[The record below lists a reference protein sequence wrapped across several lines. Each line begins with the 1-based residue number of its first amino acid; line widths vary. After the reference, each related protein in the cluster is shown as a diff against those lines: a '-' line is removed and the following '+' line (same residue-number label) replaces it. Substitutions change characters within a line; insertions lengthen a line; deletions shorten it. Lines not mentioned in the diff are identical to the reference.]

1 MAAQTAT
8 TEDSLPQLLGDFLP
22 IDVWQIHMN
31 HVFYG
36 LRGGQLRDLY
46 QTFAAADYRLGFAL
60 AADYMDRVQQREKTN
75 PSASSTPLT
84 IMEWGCGNGNLAAC
98 FLDRVRALDSAGTVY
113 PRIEYIL
120 IDSSDVVL
128 DSAKT
133 NADLAKHQGRIK
145 FEQAQVPELQGFAD
159 GSVDRIICNEFWNES
174 STKLLLRKSGDIMEE
189 HVRPNLKETRLQ
201 DFPDWTA
208 FIEAFEHNDVPTLK
222 GLPSFLEDIVWER
235 TYNKIEAKDVPFRR
249 LITDFLKFIDEEVLV
264 PYNMGAASSLK
275 EATRLLAPDAIGLS
289 AFDAGTADLSV
300 LNDPDKPCYNLLGG
314 QFSFMVNFAL
324 LEEVAK
330 HLGSR
335 EVHIEPQ
342 KEFVGRNLGT
352 NVMSLM
358 DVLASHPR
366 LPKGD
371 PWEVDQFI
379 LKTIGAINSAYQSP
393 YHRTI
398 EFPVPP
404 NIPNDQREEL
414 ERLQGSLKS
423 TGVPDTIA
431 YLTEEEVLGVAGK
444 LEELGY
450 DREILRTVLRAP
462 AQPVDYFHFLF
473 VPVGEKNSKE

>member
-1 MAAQTAT
+1 MAAQTAIS
-8 TEDSLPQLLGDFLP
+8 EDALPQLLGDFSP
-22 IDVWQIHMN
+22 IDVWQTHMN
-31 HVFYG
+31 QVFYG

-60 AADYMDRVQQREKTN
+60 AADYMDRVQQREKTH
-75 PSASSTPLT
+75 PSTSSTPLT

-128 DSAKT
+128 DSAKA

-145 FEQAQVPELQGFAD
+145 FEHAQVPELKAFAD
-159 GSVDRIICNEFWNES
+159 GSVDRIICNEFWNETP
-174 STKLLLRKSGDIMEE
+174 TKLMLRKAGDIMEE

-208 FIEAFEHNDVPTLK
+208 FIQAFEHIDVPTLK
-222 GLPSFLEDIVWER
+222 GFPNFVEDIVWER
-235 TYNKIEAKDVPFRR
+235 TYEKIEAKDVPFRR
-249 LITDFLKFIDEEVLV
+249 LITDFIKDIDEEVLV
-264 PYNMGAASSLK
+264 PTNVGAASSLK
-275 EATRLLAPDAIGLS
+275 EATRLLAPDSIGFS

-314 QFSFMVNFAL
+314 QFSFMLNFAL
-324 LEEVAK
+324 LEDVAK

-366 LPKGD
+366 LPEGD
-371 PWEVDQFI
+371 QWEVDRFI
-379 LKTIGAINSAYQSP
+379 LKTIEAINSAYQSP
-393 YHRTI
+393 YNRSI

-404 NIPNDQREEL
+404 NIPNDRREEFTQL
-414 ERLQGSLKS
+414 FSSLKS

-450 DREILRTVLRAP
+450 DRETLRAVLKAP

-473 VPVGEKNSKE
+473 VPEGQKNSKE

>member
-8 TEDSLPQLLGDFLP
+8 SEDALPQLLGDFSP
-22 IDVWQIHMN
+22 IDVWQTHMN
-31 HVFYG
+31 QVFYG
-36 LRGGQLRDLY
+36 LRGGQLRNLY

-60 AADYMDRVQQREKTN
+60 AADYMNRVQQREKTH
-75 PSASSTPLT
+75 SSMSSTPLT
-84 IMEWGCGNGNLAAC
+84 IMEWGGGNGNLAAC
-98 FLDRVRALDSAGTVY
+98 FLDRVRALDSDGTVY

-120 IDSSDVVL
+120 IDSPDVVL
-128 DSAKT
+128 ESAKA

-145 FEQAQVPELQGFAD
+145 FEQAQVPELKTFAD
-159 GSVDRIICNEFWNES
+159 GSVDRIICNEFWNETP
-174 STKLLLRKSGDIMEE
+174 TKLMLRKAGDIMEE

-208 FIEAFEHNDVPTLK
+208 FIQAFEHLDVPTLK

-235 TYNKIEAKDVPFRR
+235 TYSKIEAKDVPFRR
-249 LITDFLKFIDEEVLV
+249 LISDFLKFIDEEVLV
-264 PYNMGAASSLK
+264 PTNVGAASSLK
-275 EATRLLAPDAIGLS
+275 EATRLLAPDALGLS

-300 LNDPDKPCYNLLGG
+300 LDDPDKPCYNLLGG

-324 LEEVAK
+324 LEDVAK

-352 NVMSLM
+352 NVMSLV

-366 LPKGD
+366 LPEGEQG
-371 PWEVDQFI
+371 EVDRFI
-379 LKTIGAINSAYQSP
+379 LKTIEAINSAYQSP

-404 NIPNDQREEL
+404 TIPNDQREEFENL
-414 ERLQGSLKS
+414 LGCLKS

-444 LEELGY
+444 LAELGY
-450 DREILRTVLRAP
+450 DREILRTVLQAS
-462 AQPVDYFHFLF
+462 AQPVDCCHFLF
-473 VPVGEKNSKE
+473 VPEGQKNSKE

>member
-1 MAAQTAT
+1 
-8 TEDSLPQLLGDFLP
+8 
-22 IDVWQIHMN
+22 MN

-60 AADYMDRVQQREKTN
+60 AADYMDRVQLREKTH

-98 FLDRVRALDSAGTVY
+98 FLDRVRTLDSAGTVY
-113 PRIEYIL
+113 SRIEYVL

-450 DREILRTVLRAP
+450 DREILRTVLQAP

>member
-1 MAAQTAT
+1 
-8 TEDSLPQLLGDFLP
+8 
-22 IDVWQIHMN
+22 
-31 HVFYG
+31 
-36 LRGGQLRDLY
+36 
-46 QTFAAADYRLGFAL
+46 
-60 AADYMDRVQQREKTN
+60 
-75 PSASSTPLT
+75 
-84 IMEWGCGNGNLAAC
+84 
-98 FLDRVRALDSAGTVY
+98 
-113 PRIEYIL
+113 
-120 IDSSDVVL
+120 
-128 DSAKT
+128 
-133 NADLAKHQGRIK
+133 
-145 FEQAQVPELQGFAD
+145 
-159 GSVDRIICNEFWNES
+159 
-174 STKLLLRKSGDIMEE
+174 MEE

-264 PYNMGAASSLK
+264 PYNVGAASSLK

-366 LPKGD
+366 LPEGD

-450 DREILRTVLRAP
+450 DREILRTVLQAP

-473 VPVGEKNSKE
+473 GPVGEKNSKE

>member
-1 MAAQTAT
+1 MAAQPAIS
-8 TEDSLPQLLGDFLP
+8 EDALPQLLGDFSP
-22 IDVWQIHMN
+22 IDVWQTHMN
-31 HVFYG
+31 QVFYG

-60 AADYMDRVQQREKTN
+60 AADYMDRVQQREKTH
-75 PSASSTPLT
+75 PSTSSTPLT

-120 IDSSDVVL
+120 IDSAEVVL
-128 DSAKT
+128 ESAKA

-145 FEQAQVPELQGFAD
+145 FEHAQVPELKAFAD

-174 STKLLLRKSGDIMEE
+174 PTKLMLRKAGDIMEE

-208 FIEAFEHNDVPTLK
+208 FIQAFEHIDVPTLK
-222 GLPSFLEDIVWER
+222 GFPNFVEDIVWER
-235 TYNKIEAKDVPFRR
+235 TYEKIEAKDIPFRR
-249 LITDFLKFIDEEVLV
+249 LISDFVKFIDEEVLV
-264 PYNMGAASSLK
+264 PTNVGAASSLK
-275 EATRLLAPDAIGLS
+275 EATRLLAPDSIGFS

-314 QFSFMVNFAL
+314 QFSFMLNFAL
-324 LEEVAK
+324 LEDVAK

-366 LPKGD
+366 LPEGD
-371 PWEVDQFI
+371 QWEVDRFI
-379 LKTIGAINSAYQSP
+379 LKTIEAINSGYQSP
-393 YHRTI
+393 YNRTI

-404 NIPNDQREEL
+404 NIPNDRREEFTQL
-414 ERLQGSLKS
+414 FSSLKS

-450 DREILRTVLRAP
+450 DRETLRTVLQAP

-473 VPVGEKNSKE
+473 VPEEQKNSKE

>member
-1 MAAQTAT
+1 MAAQTAIS
-8 TEDSLPQLLGDFLP
+8 EDSLPQLLGDFLP

-31 HVFYG
+31 QVFYG
-36 LRGGQLRDLY
+36 LRGEQLRDLY

-60 AADYMDRVQQREKTN
+60 AADYMDRVQLREKTH

-98 FLDRVRALDSAGTVY
+98 FLDRVRTLDSAGTVY
-113 PRIEYIL
+113 SRIEYIL

-128 DSAKT
+128 ESAKA

-145 FEQAQVPELQGFAD
+145 FENAQVPELQDFAD

-174 STKLLLRKSGDIMEE
+174 STKLLLRKAGGIMEE

-201 DFPDWTA
+201 DFPDWPL
-208 FIEAFEHNDVPTLK
+208 FIQAFEHFDVPTLK

-235 TYNKIEAKDVPFRR
+235 TYNKIEAKEIPFRR

-264 PYNMGAASSLK
+264 PTNVGAASSLK

-324 LEEVAK
+324 LEDVAK

-335 EVHIEPQ
+335 EVRIEPQ

-366 LPKGD
+366 LPEGD
-371 PWEVDQFI
+371 PWEVDRFI
-379 LKTIGAINSAYQSP
+379 LKTIEAINSAYQSP

-404 NIPNDQREEL
+404 NIPNEQRKEFENL
-414 ERLQGSLKS
+414 LGCLKT

-450 DREILRTVLRAP
+450 DREILRTVLQAP

-473 VPVGEKNSKE
+473 VPEGEKKSKE

>member
-1 MAAQTAT
+1 MTAQTAT
-8 TEDSLPQLLGDFLP
+8 SEDSLPQLLGDFLP

-84 IMEWGCGNGNLAAC
+84 IREWGCGNGNLAAG

-113 PRIEYIL
+113 SRIEYVL

-128 DSAKT
+128 DSAKA

-366 LPKGD
+366 LPEGD

-450 DREILRTVLRAP
+450 DREILRTVLQAP
-462 AQPVDYFHFLF
+462 AQPVDYFHLLF
-473 VPVGEKNSKE
+473 VPVGEKSSRE

>member
-1 MAAQTAT
+1 MGAQTAT
-8 TEDSLPQLLGDFLP
+8 SEDSLPQLLGEFLP

-31 HVFYG
+31 KVFYG

-60 AADYMDRVQQREKTN
+60 AADYMDRVQLREKTH

-98 FLDRVRALDSAGTVY
+98 FLDRVRTLDSAGTVY
-113 PRIEYIL
+113 SRIEYIL

-128 DSAKT
+128 DSAKA

-145 FEQAQVPELQGFAD
+145 FEHAQVPELQGFAD

-174 STKLLLRKSGDIMEE
+174 STKLLLRKAGDIMEE

-201 DFPDWTA
+201 DFPDWPS
-208 FIEAFEHNDVPTLK
+208 FIQAFEHLDVPTLK

-235 TYNKIEAKDVPFRR
+235 TYNKIEAKEVPFRR

-264 PYNMGAASSLK
+264 PTNVGAASSLK
-275 EATRLLAPDAIGLS
+275 EASRLLASDAIGLS

-324 LEEVAK
+324 LEDVAK

-335 EVHIEPQ
+335 EVHVEPQ

-366 LPKGD
+366 LPEGD
-371 PWEVDQFI
+371 QWEVDRFI
-379 LKTIGAINSAYQSP
+379 LKTIGVINSVYQSP
-393 YHRTI
+393 L
-398 EFPVPP
+398 PP
-404 NIPNDQREEL
+404 Y
-414 ERLQGSLKS
+414 SL
-423 TGVPDTIA
+423 
-431 YLTEEEVLGVAGK
+431 
-444 LEELGY
+444 
-450 DREILRTVLRAP
+450 
-462 AQPVDYFHFLF
+462 LF
-473 VPVGEKNSKE
+473 FCPSGTKRK

>member
-8 TEDSLPQLLGDFLP
+8 SEDSLPQLLGDFLP
-22 IDVWQIHMN
+22 IDVWQIRMN

-75 PSASSTPLT
+75 PSASSTLLT

-113 PRIEYIL
+113 SRIEYVL

-128 DSAKT
+128 DSAKA

-174 STKLLLRKSGDIMEE
+174 STKLLLRKAGDIMEE

-366 LPKGD
+366 LPEGD
-371 PWEVDQFI
+371 PWEVDRFI

-431 YLTEEEVLGVAGK
+431 YLTEEEVLGVAPRNTSYGIAST
-444 LEELGY
+444 GATG
-450 DREILRTVLRAP
+450 R
-462 AQPVDYFHFLF
+462 LF
-473 VPVGEKNSKE
+473 SFPFCSSGGEKQ

>member
-8 TEDSLPQLLGDFLP
+8 SEDSLPQLLGDFLP
-22 IDVWQIHMN
+22 IDVWQIRMN

-113 PRIEYIL
+113 SRIEYVL

-128 DSAKT
+128 DSARA

-264 PYNMGAASSLK
+264 PYNVGAASSLK

-366 LPKGD
+366 LPEGD

-450 DREILRTVLRAP
+450 DREILRTVLQAP

-473 VPVGEKNSKE
+473 VPVGEKSSKE